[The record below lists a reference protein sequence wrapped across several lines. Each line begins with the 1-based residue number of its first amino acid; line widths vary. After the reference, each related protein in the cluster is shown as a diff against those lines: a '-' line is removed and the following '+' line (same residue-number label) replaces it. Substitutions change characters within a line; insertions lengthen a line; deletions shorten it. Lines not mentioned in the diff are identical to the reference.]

1 MPRSSRGRS
10 GIPRGGR
17 FSEADREWRE
27 RAVRWGVLPVSQLRL
42 PLQPAPGPRRRR
54 IGRVTG
60 NPGTALELA
69 EARAIKPSTELVLE
83 SAGVLGTLDVERE
96 EEELEVEGA
105 EEEEEI
111 EEAAPA
117 AEDPTT
123 RYLTEIGKA
132 KLLTAAQEVQI
143 GKRIE
148 AGQTELRRALAVVP
162 LGVQTLLGRAE
173 DVRTGK
179 IPPEGLILV
188 PEAREPTP
196 ARVRSV
202 LAAFARVKRIEQ
214 AIGRLERVPGGR
226 RRSAAARALVER
238 QIARDRERVQQIVA
252 GLPIKPVV
260 LEDLASTLG
269 RLGGRI
275 RELEGRSPGRER
287 TRALRELEK
296 QVGLRRDRFREIV
309 SGIQEQDRLVREAK
323 RELIEANLRLVV
335 SVAKRYR
342 GSGIS
347 LLDLIQEG
355 NLGLIKAVDRFQ
367 YRRGFRFST
376 YATWW
381 IRQSVTRGI
390 ADRARM
396 IRVPVHVVEKL
407 YRLSSVRRSLEAKLG
422 REATPEELAV
432 RMHVPVRQVRLLLE
446 APGRTLSL
454 QAPIG
459 EEESQLGD
467 LLEDKEI
474 ASPDVAVLS
483 EETVT
488 RVRQALKALSGK
500 EREILRLR
508 FGIGTDHEHTLQEIA
523 TRLSLSR
530 ERIRQIEAH
539 ALRKLGRP
547 RRGRELRAL
556 LERS

>member
-1 MPRSSRGRS
+1 
-10 GIPRGGR
+10 
-17 FSEADREWRE
+17 
-27 RAVRWGVLPVSQLRL
+27 
-42 PLQPAPGPRRRR
+42 
-54 IGRVTG
+54 
-60 NPGTALELA
+60 
-69 EARAIKPSTELVLE
+69 
-83 SAGVLGTLDVERE
+83 
-96 EEELEVEGA
+96 
-105 EEEEEI
+105 
-111 EEAAPA
+111 
-117 AEDPTT
+117 
-123 RYLTEIGKA
+123 
-132 KLLTAAQEVQI
+132 
-143 GKRIE
+143 
-148 AGQTELRRALAVVP
+148 
-162 LGVQTLLGRAE
+162 
-173 DVRTGK
+173 VRTGK

-202 LAAFARVKRIEQ
+202 LAAFARVKRIGQ
-214 AIGRLERVPGGR
+214 AIGRLERASGGR
-226 RRSAAARALVER
+226 RRSAAARARIER
-238 QIARDRERVQQIVA
+238 QIARGRERVQQIVV
-252 GLPIKPVV
+252 GLPIKPIV

-269 RLGGRI
+269 RLSGRM
-275 RELEGRSPGRER
+275 RELEGRPPSHER
-287 TRALRELEK
+287 TETLRELEQ

-309 SGIQEQDRLVREAK
+309 SRIQEQDRMVREAK

-381 IRQSVTRGI
+381 IRQAVTRGI

-396 IRVPVHVVEKL
+396 IRMPVHLVEKL
-407 YRLSSVRRSLEAKLG
+407 YRLSRVRRSLEARLG

-432 RMHVPVRQVRLLLE
+432 RMHVPARKVRLLLE

-474 ASPDVAVLS
+474 ARPDAAVLS
-483 EETVT
+483 EDTMT
-488 RVRQALKALSGK
+488 RVRQALTALSDK
-500 EREILRLR
+500 EREILHLR

-547 RRGRELRAL
+547 RQGRELRAL

>member
-1 MPRSSRGRS
+1 MPRRSWSRSR
-10 GIPRGGR
+10 IPRAGS
-17 FSEADREWRE
+17 FSELDREWKE
-27 RAVRWGVLPVSQLRL
+27 RAVRWGVLPVSQVRL
-42 PLQPAPGPRRRR
+42 PLRAVPDPSRRR
-54 IGRVTG
+54 IDRVTG
-60 NPGTALELA
+60 NPGPALELA
-69 EARAIKPSTELVLE
+69 EARPVKPATERALE
-83 SAGVLGTLDVERE
+83 SVESVGALDVERA
-96 EEELEVEGA
+96 EEELAVEEA
-105 EEEEEI
+105 VEEEGI

-117 AEDPTT
+117 AADPTT

-143 GKRIE
+143 GRRIE
-148 AGQTELRRALAVVP
+148 AGQTELRRALAAVP
-162 LGVQTLLGRAE
+162 FGVQTLVGRAE

-179 IPPEGLILV
+179 IPHEGLILV

-196 ARVRSV
+196 ASVRSV
-202 LAAFARVKRIEQ
+202 LTALARVKRIEQ
-214 AIGRLERVPGGR
+214 AIGRLERASRGR

-238 QIARDRERVQQIVA
+238 QIGRGRKRVQEIVM
-252 GLPIKPVV
+252 GLPIKPSV
-260 LEDLASTLG
+260 LEELALTLG
-269 RLGGRI
+269 RLDGRM
-275 RELEGRSPGRER
+275 RELEGRPPGRER
-287 TRALRELEK
+287 TKALRELEE
-296 QVGLRRDRFREIV
+296 QVGIRREPFREIV
-309 SGIQEQDRLVREAK
+309 STIKEQDRIVREAK

-342 GSGIS
+342 GSGIP
-347 LLDLIQEG
+347 LLDLFQEG
-355 NLGLIKAVDRFQ
+355 NIGLIKAVDRFQ

-381 IRQSVTRGI
+381 IRQAVTRGI

-396 IRVPVHVVEKL
+396 IRMPAHLVEKL
-407 YRLSSVRRSLEAKLG
+407 YRLSRVRRSLEAKLG

-432 RMHVPVRQVRLLLE
+432 RMRVPARNVRLLLE

-459 EEESQLGD
+459 EEESHLGD

-474 ASPDVAVLS
+474 ASPDAAVLS
-483 EETVT
+483 DDIMT
-488 RVRQALKALSGK
+488 RVRQALAVLSDK
-500 EREILRLR
+500 EREILHLR

-547 RRGRELRAL
+547 GRGRDLRAL
-556 LERS
+556 LEGS

>member
-1 MPRSSRGRS
+1 MCSS
-10 GIPRGGR
+10 
-17 FSEADREWRE
+17 
-27 RAVRWGVLPVSQLRL
+27 
-42 PLQPAPGPRRRR
+42 
-54 IGRVTG
+54 
-60 NPGTALELA
+60 
-69 EARAIKPSTELVLE
+69 
-83 SAGVLGTLDVERE
+83 
-96 EEELEVEGA
+96 
-105 EEEEEI
+105 
-111 EEAAPA
+111 
-117 AEDPTT
+117 
-123 RYLTEIGKA
+123 
-132 KLLTAAQEVQI
+132 
-143 GKRIE
+143 
-148 AGQTELRRALAVVP
+148 
-162 LGVQTLLGRAE
+162 
-173 DVRTGK
+173 
-179 IPPEGLILV
+179 
-188 PEAREPTP
+188 
-196 ARVRSV
+196 
-202 LAAFARVKRIEQ
+202 
-214 AIGRLERVPGGR
+214 
-226 RRSAAARALVER
+226 
-238 QIARDRERVQQIVA
+238 
-252 GLPIKPVV
+252 
-260 LEDLASTLG
+260 DL
-269 RLGGRI
+269 
-275 RELEGRSPGRER
+275 
-287 TRALRELEK
+287 
-296 QVGLRRDRFREIV
+296 
-309 SGIQEQDRLVREAK
+309 AK

-342 GSGIS
+342 GGGIS

-396 IRVPVHVVEKL
+396 IRMPVHLVEKL
-407 YRLSSVRRSLEAKLG
+407 YRLSRARRSLEAKLG

-432 RMHVPVRQVRLLLE
+432 RMRVPARQVRLLLE

-547 RRGRELRAL
+547 RRGRELRDL